1 MTQQLLLNLW
11 ASLTVIELVILLM
24 DVIILSLFTLLIKR
38 VFSPENRER
47 YRRESQIPLDDD
59 TEDEKQR
66 FHPVIKASK
75 RHHFDA

>member
-11 ASLTVIELVILLM
+11 TSLTAIQLVMLLM
-24 DVIILSLFTLLIKR
+24 DAVMLSLFTLLIKR
-38 VFSPENRER
+38 VFSPANRER
-47 YRRESQIPLDDD
+47 YNRESQIPLDDD

-66 FHPVIKASK
+66 FHAGIRSAK